1 VTPQSHQP
9 RDRSMRALHFD
20 GTRAAVL
27 DVPRP
32 EPDAENALVRVSLA
46 GVCNTDLELVKGYL
60 GFRGVL
66 GHEFVGT
73 VAQGPATL
81 VGERVVGEINFA
93 CGRCALCTAGLGRHC
108 PARDVMGI
116 LRADGAFAE
125 FVRVPIAN
133 LHRVPAGVP
142 DEAAVFAE
150 PLAAAFEILEQVRV
164 EPGSDCIV
172 LGDGKLGLLAAQVLH
187 AAGAEVLAVGR
198 HPEKL
203 AVLARR
209 GIRTRLASDAS
220 LGPASLVVEATGSAL
235 GFARAVAALRP
246 RGTLVLK
253 STHAEQ
259 ASVDLAPLVIHELHV
274 IGSRCG
280 PFPPALRALETNA
293 IDVRSL
299 IHARVP
305 LARADDAL
313 RMAAEPGV
321 LKVLIEVAP

>member
-1 VTPQSHQP
+1 V
-9 RDRSMRALHFD
+9 RALSFD
-20 GTRAAVL
+20 GTRAAVR

-32 EPDAENALVRVSLA
+32 AMDEASALVRVSLA
-46 GVCNTDLELVKGYL
+46 GVCNTDIELVKGYM
-60 GFRGVL
+60 GFHGVL

-73 VAQGPATL
+73 VAEGPASL
-81 VGERVVGEINFA
+81 LGERVVGEINFA
-93 CGRCALCTAGLGRHC
+93 CGACTHCSAGLARHC
-108 PARDVMGI
+108 PSRDVMGI

-133 LHRVPAGVP
+133 LHPVPAGVP
-142 DEAAVFAE
+142 DELAVFAE

-164 EPGSDCIV
+164 EPGLDCVV
-172 LGDGKLGLLAAQVLH
+172 LGDGKLGLLAAQVLQ
-187 AAGAEVLAVGR
+187 AAGADVLAVGR

-203 AVLARR
+203 AVLRRR
-209 GIRTRLASDAS
+209 GIQTRLASDAP

-259 ASVDLAPLVIHELHV
+259 APVDLAPLVIHELFV

-280 PFPPALRALETNA
+280 PFPPALRALETDA
-293 IDVRSL
+293 VDVRSL

-305 LARADDAL
+305 LARADEAL

-321 LKVLIEVAP
+321 LKVLIEAI